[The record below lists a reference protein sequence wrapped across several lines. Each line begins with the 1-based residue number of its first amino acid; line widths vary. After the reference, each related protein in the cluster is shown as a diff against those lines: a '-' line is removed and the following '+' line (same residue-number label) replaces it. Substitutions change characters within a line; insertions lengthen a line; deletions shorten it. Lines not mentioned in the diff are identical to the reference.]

1 MAGSTKFK
9 IGGIAVGLF
18 LIGLLA
24 VGIMSIYRVSPG
36 YMGVVYSMNG
46 GVQEETKTQGW
57 HVVWPNQK
65 VISYPVSTEME
76 EITIEAGTNDGKTVK
91 MKVQYAYHMNPEMLP
106 HVFTKFRGRTAEDIA
121 SSYINQQIRD
131 ISQAQTREQSVLGV
145 YSQNTTEIIA
155 DIRDSLSEVLVE
167 DGIALERFTISDVEP
182 DEETLVTLQGI
193 ADAQNQQELLKRE
206 EANKEQEVIN
216 NKIAAD
222 GEKEVKLIEAQAEAE
237 SNELV
242 QASITQQLIDYEL
255 AQKWDGQVSKV
266 SGGAG
271 SIVNLPESLLEDE
284 VEEEESE
291 DN

>member
-1 MAGSTKFK
+1 MASSTKFK

-18 LIGLLA
+18 LIAA
-24 VGIMSIYRVSPG
+24 VVIGIMSIYRVSPG

-46 GVQEETKTQGW
+46 GVQDETKSQGW

-76 EITIEAGTNDGKTVK
+76 EVKIEAGTNDGKTVA

-155 DIRDSLSEVLVE
+155 DIRESLSEVLAE
-167 DGIALERFTISDVEP
+167 DGINLERFTISDVEP

-216 NKIAAD
+216 NRIAAD
-222 GEKEVKLIEAQAEAE
+222 GAKEVKLIEAQAEAE

-255 AQKWDGQVSKV
+255 AQKWNGELSKV
-266 SGGAG
+266 SGGG
-271 SIVNLPESLLEDE
+271 SIVNLPESLLENKNEEDE
-284 VEEEESE
+284 DEE
-291 DN
+291 